1 MDYYLVKKSIT
12 NYCFVKHVG
21 KRLKDNLQKE
31 GIKFETEK
39 YIYQENN
46 QGNKFSRSRTISFY
60 FNTLIK

>member
-39 YIYQENN
+39 YIYQE
-46 QGNKFSRSRTISFY
+46 I
-60 FNTLIK
+60 IKEINSPDLEQ